1 MKRRISEEILVIRFL
16 ISFPWFLSFSFC
28 VWCRMGVEEIRKV
41 IDADSLAFL
50 PLEKL
55 RGMLQDEAPTFCDAC
70 FSGDYPVPP
79 RDLVKDKE
87 ELQKPVMALVE
98 GYEGKFESAA
108 IFKKSWTPPDLEP
121 AGVTH

>member
-1 MKRRISEEILVIRFL
+1 MSVFEKCQCLDPILL
-16 ISFPWFLSFSFC
+16 C

-50 PLEKL
+50 PLERL
-55 RGMLQDEAPTFCDAC
+55 RGIVPDEAHTFCDAC

-87 ELQKPVMALVE
+87 ELQKPVIALVE

>member
-1 MKRRISEEILVIRFL
+1 
-16 ISFPWFLSFSFC
+16 
-28 VWCRMGVEEIRKV
+28 MGVEEIRKV

-79 RDLVKDKE
+79 SDLVKDKE
-87 ELQKPVMALVE
+87 EFKKPVKAVVE
-98 GYEGKFESAA
+98 GYEGKLESAR
-108 IFKKSWTPPDLEP
+108 IKKSRTPPDFEP
-121 AGVTH
+121 AGVA